1 MRFAD
6 SFRAARWV
14 RLVNLMFQAVL
25 FVTFF
30 AGLNYIALRHTWR
43 FDLSETHRSS
53 LSPETKSYL
62 NQLEKPVRIIV
73 TLTNDREVPE
83 LAQAY
88 HDISSLLREYTYAST
103 ANERGGKITVEYLD
117 VYQNRRKAEELRI
130 EVPNV
135 VLLLSGENRR
145 QLLPI
150 DFYNT
155 KKKGKEYT
163 REAFKGEAA
172 LTAAI
177 LDVSSAEKQKIYF
190 LQGHGELSFTDVSQ
204 RGLSKITDE
213 LSNRNFELAS
223 LDLAQTRK
231 VPDDTA
237 LPPLL
242 IIAGQQTRFQ
252 PFEEELLRNFL
263 QNRAGRIIL
272 MIDPWRAHGLDNLI
286 FDWGV
291 IVYDKQIYDS
301 NPQEQDE
308 NGNLYLRYYLPHP
321 ITQSILNNVLPVII
335 GPTRVVM
342 EDIGRA
348 KDDGLAVS
356 TLIKSSPTSWGET
369 SYRLRN
375 IKPEFTPGEDLRNKD
390 GLGVL
395 TVSER
400 LKPANNLPLSI
411 RGGRLAVFGTSDL
424 VTNNRIDISGN
435 LNLFLATINWCVD
448 RDTQLNIPAR
458 PIERFQLALSQ
469 AQLERMR
476 LGLLGIIPGTVAL
489 IGFFVYWTRRH

>member
-14 RLVNLMFQAVL
+14 RLINLMLQAVL
-25 FVTFF
+25 FVTLF
-30 AGLNYIALRHTWR
+30 AGLNYIALQHTWR
-43 FDLSETHRSS
+43 KDLSETHRSS

-62 NQLEKPVRIIV
+62 AQLEKPVRIIV
-73 TLTNDREVPE
+73 TITNDPGVPE

-88 HDISSLLREYTYAST
+88 RDISSLLREYSYAS
-103 ANERGGKITVEYLD
+103 ARNERGRINVEFLD
-117 VYQNRRKAEELRI
+117 VYQNRKKAEELGI

-135 VLLLSGENRR
+135 VLVLSGENRH
-145 QLLPI
+145 QLLPL
-150 DFYNT
+150 DFYQT
-155 KKKGKEYT
+155 KKKGKEYA

-177 LDVSSAEKQKIYF
+177 LDVSSTEKQKIYF
-190 LQGHGELSFTDVSQ
+190 LQGHGELNFADVGQ
-204 RGLSKITDE
+204 RGLSKISDE
-213 LSNRNFELAS
+213 LNNRNFELAS

-231 VPDDTA
+231 VPDDSG

-263 QNRAGRIIL
+263 QNRAGRIIF
-272 MIDPWRAHGLDNLI
+272 MIDPWRYHGLDNLI

-308 NGNLYLRYYLPHP
+308 NGNLRLRYYRPHP
-321 ITQSILNNVLPVII
+321 ITQNIINNALPVVA
-335 GPTRVVM
+335 GPTRVVS

-348 KDDGLAVS
+348 KDDGLSVN
-356 TLIKSSPTSWGET
+356 TLISTSPSAWGET

-375 IKPEFTPGEDLRNKD
+375 FKPEFTPGEDLRNKD

-424 VTNNRIDISGN
+424 VTNNRIDNSGN
-435 LNLFLATINWCVD
+435 LNLFLATIYWCVD

-458 PIERFQLALSQ
+458 PIDRFQLALSQ
-469 AQLERMR
+469 EQLERLR
-476 LGLLGIIPGTVAL
+476 LGLLFIIPGTVAL
-489 IGFFVYWTRRH
+489 LGFFVYWTRRH